1 MQNGY
6 NILIEVA
13 PSLQQGLIGVD
24 EKELEEHGYKLDL
37 HVMAVGDLVSAI
49 SIHHRYETAIFV
61 YNGKGDTK
69 LTDLHR
75 HDESYLAVSECLEGM
90 DPERISLY
98 IRSKNIA
105 IPPKK
110 IQTEGKTMT
119 EILNM
124 LQRERSA
131 SNYAYVVGSGETS
144 FISDYQDILQL
155 MKKRNAPQEEY
166 EQLNNIYGRYVHY
179 KSQIKSVEER

>member
-1 MQNGY
+1 
-6 NILIEVA
+6 
-13 PSLQQGLIGVD
+13 
-24 EKELEEHGYKLDL
+24 
-37 HVMAVGDLVSAI
+37 
-49 SIHHRYETAIFV
+49 
-61 YNGKGDTK
+61 
-69 LTDLHR
+69 
-75 HDESYLAVSECLEGM
+75 
-90 DPERISLY
+90 
-98 IRSKNIA
+98 
-105 IPPKK
+105 
-110 IQTEGKTMT
+110 MT